1 MLLISP
7 WAKKNYVEHTVLDQ
21 TSIIR
26 FIEDNWLDGQRVGPG
41 SFDNIANS
49 IENMFNFNRERN
61 DDGILIL
68 DPDTGLEK
76 NGHN

>member
-1 MLLISP
+1 MLVISP

-26 FIEDNWLDGQRVGPG
+26 FIEDNWLDGERVGPG

-49 IENMFNFNRERN
+49 IDNMFDFDHQRN
-61 DDGILIL
+61 GDGTLIL
-68 DPDTGLEK
+68 DPSTGLEK
-76 NGHN
+76 DSLH

>member
-21 TSIIR
+21 RSIIR
-26 FIEDNWLDGQRVGPG
+26 FIEDNWLDSQRVGPG
-41 SFDNIANS
+41 SFDNVANS
-49 IENMFNFNRERN
+49 IENMFNFDREHN

-68 DPDTGLEK
+68 DPSTGL
-76 NGHN
+76 GRP